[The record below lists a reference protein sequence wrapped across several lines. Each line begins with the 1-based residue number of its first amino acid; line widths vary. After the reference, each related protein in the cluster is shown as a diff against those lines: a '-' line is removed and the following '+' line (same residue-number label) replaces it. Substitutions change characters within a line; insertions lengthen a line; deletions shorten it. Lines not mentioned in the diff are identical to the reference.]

1 MFLKAAIGA
10 SGAVTISSD
19 DSRGVASISRVS
31 AGRYLITL
39 QDKYSRLMD
48 VSISQLGT
56 ATPAAPISALI
67 SETVASTKTLS
78 IQFLD
83 AAGAVADPDSGQSV
97 RVHIVLSN
105 VAKS

>member
-1 MFLKAAIGA
+1 VFLRAAIGA
-10 SGAVTISSD
+10 SGAVTLSSD
-19 DSRGVASISRVS
+19 NSRGVASMSRVS

-48 VSISQLGT
+48 VSISQVGT
-56 ATPAAPISALI
+56 ATPAAPITAVI
-67 SETVASTKTLS
+67 AEDVTAAKTIS

-83 AAGAVADPDSGQSV
+83 AAGAAADPDSGQAV